1 MINIKEKTERDLG
14 DTGAG
19 AELTDPIIPIP
30 QLTDKNLSYQEY
42 LLSTYYVLTATHRIL
57 VTTEVKMIIGTSL
70 VV

>member
-19 AELTDPIIPIP
+19 AELTDPIIPSP
-30 QLTDKNLSYQEY
+30 QLTDKNLSHQKYI
-42 LLSTYYVLTATHRIL
+42 LSTYYVLTATHRSLI
-57 VTTEVKMIIGTSL
+57 TTDIKMITGISL